1 MAVIPAQLGQD
12 AAIVS
17 QLALLRSAL
26 RRLRPWSGLMLLSA
40 ALVGCVPAHRSASWT
55 LYPLQRNQ
63 PHDGLA
69 VVSQPDGYGLH
80 IWLETDTSKQG
91 VCKPRWLVDPARLFN
106 GNGTAPFS
114 SGLATRAEFF
124 EAVARKDVQR
134 ALKQQLEALCK
145 ARAPKAQWQWSEPP
159 LTPEQVTVQTFPLVE
174 EQDLLPSPYEVRQ
187 QEEELMNGAPP
198 AS

>member
-1 MAVIPAQLGQD
+1 
-12 AAIVS
+12 
-17 QLALLRSAL
+17 
-26 RRLRPWSGLMLLSA
+26 MLLAA

-55 LYPLQRNQ
+55 IFPLQRSQ

-80 IWLETDTSKQG
+80 IWLETDTAQQG
-91 VCKPRWLVDPARLFN
+91 VCRPRWLADPARLFN

-134 ALKQQLEALCK
+134 ALKHELEALCK
-145 ARAPKAQWQWSEPP
+145 ARAPRSQWQWSEPP
-159 LTPEQVTVQTFPLVE
+159 RSPAEVKVQTFPLVE
-174 EQDLLPSPYEVRQ
+174 EEDLLPSPYEVRQ

>member
-1 MAVIPAQLGQD
+1 MAAALAELGQD

-17 QLALLRSAL
+17 RLALLRSAL
-26 RRLRPWSGLMLLSA
+26 HRPRCWSGLLLAA
-40 ALVGCVPAHRSASWT
+40 ALVGCVPAHRSASWAI
-55 LYPLQRNQ
+55 YPLQRSQ

-80 IWLETDTSKQG
+80 LWLETDTSQEG
-91 VCKPRWLVDPARLFN
+91 VCRPRWLADPARLFN
-106 GNGTAPFS
+106 GSGSAPFS

-124 EAVARKDVQR
+124 EAVARKDVLR
-134 ALKQQLEALCK
+134 ELKSELEALCK
-145 ARAPKAQWQWSEPP
+145 VRAPKAHWQWSEPP
-159 LTPEQVTVQTFPLVE
+159 RKPADVKVQTFPLVE

>member
-1 MAVIPAQLGQD
+1 MAAALAELGQD

-17 QLALLRSAL
+17 RLALLRPAL
-26 RRLRPWSGLMLLSA
+26 HCPRCWSGLLLAA
-40 ALVGCVPAHRSASWT
+40 ALVGCVPAHRSASWA

-80 IWLETDTSKQG
+80 IWLETDTSQQG
-91 VCKPRWLVDPARLFN
+91 VCRPRWLADPARLFN
-106 GNGTAPFS
+106 GNGSAPFS

-134 ALKQQLEALCK
+134 ALKHELEALCK
-145 ARAPKAQWQWSEPP
+145 ARAPKAQWQWTEPP
-159 LTPEQVTVQTFPLVE
+159 RKPADVKVQTFPLVE

-187 QEEELMNGAPP
+187 QEEALMNGAAP

>member
-1 MAVIPAQLGQD
+1 
-12 AAIVS
+12 
-17 QLALLRSAL
+17 
-26 RRLRPWSGLMLLSA
+26 
-40 ALVGCVPAHRSASWT
+40 VPAHRHPTWAI
-55 LYPLQRNQ
+55 YPLSRRL

-80 IWLETDTSKQG
+80 IWLETDTSQQG

-106 GNGTAPFS
+106 GNGSAPFS

-134 ALKQQLEALCK
+134 ALKRELEALCK
-145 ARAPKAQWQWSEPP
+145 TRAPRAQWQWSEPP
-159 LTPEQVTVQTFPLVE
+159 RKAADVKVQTFPLVE

>member
-1 MAVIPAQLGQD
+1 MAAALAELGQD

-17 QLALLRSAL
+17 RLALPRSAL
-26 RRLRPWSGLMLLSA
+26 PRPCRWSGLLIAA
-40 ALVGCVPAHRSASWT
+40 ALVGCVPAHRSASWSI
-55 LYPLQRNQ
+55 YPLQRTQ

-80 IWLETDTSKQG
+80 LWLETDTTQQG
-91 VCKPRWLVDPARLFN
+91 FCRPRWLVDPARLFN
-106 GNGTAPFS
+106 GNGSAPFS

-134 ALKQQLEALCK
+134 MLKSELEALCK

-159 LTPEQVTVQTFPLVE
+159 RKPADVKVQTFPLVE
-174 EQDLLPSPYEVRQ
+174 EQDLLPSPDEVRQ